1 MTQQKVARNGSS
13 SGVPRHQKV
22 HDGIL
27 DDLTDT
33 EISEGSKDILRNL
46 VSKDLVLA
54 YLTEA
59 EINEVKWHIR
69 IVKELYLAMHP
80 AQDCLVTGEDR
91 AAINDNS
98 SDRLRAL
105 SEEERINIE
114 TFFMSVQSR
123 VTRAREMKQQELMN
137 TQIAE
142 HRDQRSN
149 DGGGG
154 LLGRL
159 KK

>member
-1 MTQQKVARNGSS
+1 MTQQKVAQNGSS
-13 SGVPRHQKV
+13 GGVARHQQV
-22 HDGIL
+22 HQGIL

-33 EISEGSKDILRNL
+33 EISEGSKEILRNL

-80 AQDCLVTGEDR
+80 AQNCRIEGEDR
-91 AAINDNS
+91 AAINDDPT
-98 SDRLRAL
+98 DRLYAL

-123 VTRAREMKQQELMN
+123 VTRARDMKQQELMN

-142 HRDQRSN
+142 HRDQRSKE
-149 DGGGG
+149 GGGG

-159 KK
+159 RS